1 MLLNQNCSTG
11 SNYRVYKYTYSNM
24 HSWRISKFKLGR
36 SKEDDGSSEDEN
48 EKSWGNGL
56 FHFHH
61 GEKHHD
67 GSPKNHNHEHEHHI
81 RKINTNETLPS
92 SLSSPKLRNDASFK
106 NPSGIGNDNS
116 KASERKASQ
125 SSTETQGPSSESG
138 LMTVK
143 VYSGKD
149 FTLPFPITSNSTIL
163 QKLLS
168 SGILTSSSNDA
179 SEVAAIM
186 RQLPRY
192 KRVDQDSAG
201 EGLIDRAFATKFIP
215 SSILLPGSTNSSPL
229 LYFTIEF
236 DNSITTISPDMGT
249 MEQPVFN
256 KISTFD
262 VTRKL
267 RFLKIDVFAR
277 IPSLLLPSKNWQQE
291 IGEQDEVLKEILKKI
306 NTNQDI
312 HLDSFHLPLNLKI
325 DSAAQIRLYN
335 HHWISLERGYGKL
348 NITVD
353 YKPSKNKPLSIDDFD
368 LLKVI
373 GKGSFGKVMQVRK
386 KDTQKIYALK
396 ALRKAYIVSKCEV
409 THTLA
414 ERTVLARVD
423 CPFIVPLKFSFQSPE
438 KLYLVLAFINGGE
451 LFYHLQHE
459 GRFSLARSRFYI
471 AELLCALDSLHKLD
485 VIYRDLK
492 PENILLDY
500 QGHIALCDFGLCKL
514 NMKDNDKTDTFC
526 GTPEYLAPEILLGQG
541 YTKTVDWWTLG
552 ILLYEMMTGLPPYYD
567 ENVPVMYK
575 KILQQPLLFPDGFDP
590 AAKDLLIGLLSRDPS
605 RRLGVNGTDEI
616 RNHPFFKDISWKK
629 LLLKGYIPPYK
640 PIVKSEIDTANFD
653 QEFTKEKPIDSVV
666 DEYLSASI
674 QKQFGGWTYIGDE
687 QLGDSPS
694 QGRSIS

>member
-291 IGEQDEVLKEILKKI
+291 IGEQDEVLREILKKSI
-306 NTNQDI
+306 
-312 HLDSFHLPLNLKI
+312 
-325 DSAAQIRLYN
+325 QIR
-335 HHWISLERGYGKL
+335 IS
-348 NITVD
+348 IWT
-353 YKPSKNKPLSIDDFD
+353 PS
-368 LLKVI
+368 
-373 GKGSFGKVMQVRK
+373 
-386 KDTQKIYALK
+386 IYL
-396 ALRKAYIVSKCEV
+396 
-409 THTLA
+409 
-414 ERTVLARVD
+414 
-423 CPFIVPLKFSFQSPE
+423 
-438 KLYLVLAFINGGE
+438 
-451 LFYHLQHE
+451 
-459 GRFSLARSRFYI
+459 
-471 AELLCALDSLHKLD
+471 
-485 VIYRDLK
+485 
-492 PENILLDY
+492 
-500 QGHIALCDFGLCKL
+500 
-514 NMKDNDKTDTFC
+514 
-526 GTPEYLAPEILLGQG
+526 
-541 YTKTVDWWTLG
+541 
-552 ILLYEMMTGLPPYYD
+552 
-567 ENVPVMYK
+567 
-575 KILQQPLLFPDGFDP
+575 
-590 AAKDLLIGLLSRDPS
+590 
-605 RRLGVNGTDEI
+605 
-616 RNHPFFKDISWKK
+616 
-629 LLLKGYIPPYK
+629 
-640 PIVKSEIDTANFD
+640 
-653 QEFTKEKPIDSVV
+653 
-666 DEYLSASI
+666 
-674 QKQFGGWTYIGDE
+674 
-687 QLGDSPS
+687 
-694 QGRSIS
+694 

>member
-1 MLLNQNCSTG
+1 
-11 SNYRVYKYTYSNM
+11 M
-24 HSWRISKFKLGR
+24 HSWRIPKLKLGK
-36 SKEDDGSSEDEN
+36 SKDEAQNDVDDND
-48 EKSWGNGL
+48 KSWGNGL
-56 FHFHH
+56 FHFHL

-67 GSPKNHNHEHEHHI
+67 SNPSSNKNKPQQEQNI
-81 RKINTNETLPS
+81 SKTYTNETLPN
-92 SLSSPKLRNDASFK
+92 SLISPKLHDNASFR
-106 NPSGIGNDNS
+106 NSSGAETVIPAALEEKS
-116 KASERKASQ
+116 SQ
-125 SSTETQGPSSESG
+125 STADKNAAHSVSG

-143 VYSGKD
+143 IYSGKD
-149 FTLPFPITSNSTIL
+149 FALPFPITSNTAIL

-168 SGILTSSSNDA
+168 SGVLSSSPDDT
-179 SEVAAIM
+179 SKVAAMI
-186 RQLPRY
+186 QELPRY
-192 KRVDQDSAG
+192 KTEEQDSVG
-201 EGLIDRAFATKFIP
+201 EGIIEGTCATKFIP
-215 SSILLPGSTNSSPL
+215 STIVLPGSENPSPL
-229 LYFTIEF
+229 LYFTLEF
-236 DNSITTISPDMGT
+236 DNSITTIGPDMGT
-249 MEQPVFN
+249 MEHPIFN

-267 RFLKIDVFAR
+267 QFLKIDVFAR

-291 IGEQDEVLKEILKKI
+291 INEQDEALSDILKKI

-312 HLDSFHLPLNLKI
+312 HLDSFHLPLNFEI
-325 DSAAQIRLYN
+325 HSTSPQIRLYN
-335 HHWISLERGYGKL
+335 HQWISLEKGFGKL

-353 YKPSKNKPLSIDDFD
+353 YQPSKNEPLSIDDFD

-373 GKGSFGKVMQVRK
+373 GRGSFGKVMQVRK

-396 ALRKAYIVSKCEV
+396 ALRKAYIISKCEV

-541 YTKTVDWWTLG
+541 YNKTVDWWTLG

-590 AAKDLLIGLLSRDPS
+590 VAKDLLIGLLSRDPN
-605 RRLGVNGTDEI
+605 RRLGINGTSEI
-616 RNHPFFKDISWKK
+616 CNHPFFKDISWKK
-629 LLLKGYIPPYK
+629 LLMKGYIPPYK
-640 PIVKSEIDTANFD
+640 PHVKSEIDTANFD
-653 QEFTKEKPIDSVV
+653 QEFTSENPIDSVV

-687 QLGDSPS
+687 QLGDSVLQRKNS
-694 QGRSIS
+694 R

>member
-1 MLLNQNCSTG
+1 
-11 SNYRVYKYTYSNM
+11 M

-125 SSTETQGPSSESG
+125 SSTETQGSSSESG

-291 IGEQDEVLKEILKKI
+291 IGEQDEVLREI
-306 NTNQDI
+306 
-312 HLDSFHLPLNLKI
+312 
-325 DSAAQIRLYN
+325 
-335 HHWISLERGYGKL
+335 
-348 NITVD
+348 
-353 YKPSKNKPLSIDDFD
+353 
-368 LLKVI
+368 
-373 GKGSFGKVMQVRK
+373 
-386 KDTQKIYALK
+386 
-396 ALRKAYIVSKCEV
+396 
-409 THTLA
+409 
-414 ERTVLARVD
+414 
-423 CPFIVPLKFSFQSPE
+423 
-438 KLYLVLAFINGGE
+438 
-451 LFYHLQHE
+451 
-459 GRFSLARSRFYI
+459 GRA
-471 AELLCALDSLHKLD
+471 H
-485 VIYRDLK
+485 V
-492 PENILLDY
+492 
-500 QGHIALCDFGLCKL
+500 
-514 NMKDNDKTDTFC
+514 
-526 GTPEYLAPEILLGQG
+526 
-541 YTKTVDWWTLG
+541 
-552 ILLYEMMTGLPPYYD
+552 
-567 ENVPVMYK
+567 
-575 KILQQPLLFPDGFDP
+575 
-590 AAKDLLIGLLSRDPS
+590 
-605 RRLGVNGTDEI
+605 
-616 RNHPFFKDISWKK
+616 
-629 LLLKGYIPPYK
+629 
-640 PIVKSEIDTANFD
+640 
-653 QEFTKEKPIDSVV
+653 
-666 DEYLSASI
+666 
-674 QKQFGGWTYIGDE
+674 
-687 QLGDSPS
+687 
-694 QGRSIS
+694 